1 MVMHKYNFSGH
12 PIEGMDLAPFIGVNL
27 PNEADALVM
36 IIREIL
42 LHLPYRESLLR
53 GEAAEVVLPG
63 LSPAAAIFLAEW
75 HGQFGNWPSIRWAV
89 KREQGGFAYPN
100 SATADLNEV
109 RANARVAR
117 SI

>member
-1 MVMHKYNFSGH
+1 MNKYNLSVH

-27 PNEADALVM
+27 PNEANALVM
-36 IIREIL
+36 TIREIL

-63 LSPAAAIFLAEW
+63 LSAAAAIFLAEW

-89 KREQGGFAYPN
+89 KKEEGGFAYPPT
-100 SATADLNEV
+100 AMADLNEV
-109 RANARVAR
+109 RANARIAR